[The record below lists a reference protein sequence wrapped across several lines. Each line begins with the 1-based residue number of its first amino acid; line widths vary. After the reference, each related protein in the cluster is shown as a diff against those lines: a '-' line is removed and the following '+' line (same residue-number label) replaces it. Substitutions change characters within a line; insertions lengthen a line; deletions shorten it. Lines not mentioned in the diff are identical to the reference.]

1 MTVEVILTCSNCVVL
16 KPIIVCLCIYSEWG
30 KNKFRL
36 SQRKV
41 SKPKSIDNDQ
51 FQGVHDAVTQT
62 DDVATQKDDA
72 ATQTDAE
79 MASQTDDVTVTS
91 ASGRAINLRHK

>member
-1 MTVEVILTCSNCVVL
+1 M
-16 KPIIVCLCIYSEWG
+16 G
-30 KNKFRL
+30 KNKFHL

-41 SKPKSIDNDQ
+41 SKPKSINNEQ

-72 ATQTDAE
+72 ATQTDKAIVAE

>member
-1 MTVEVILTCSNCVVL
+1 M
-16 KPIIVCLCIYSEWG
+16 G

-36 SQRKV
+36 SHRKV

-62 DDVATQKDDA
+62 DDVTNQKDDV
-72 ATQTDAE
+72 ATQTHKVSVAE

-91 ASGRAINLRHK
+91 ISGRVINLCQ